1 MIVEKKVKRFLLL
14 FIVVLLASGLLFF
27 LINRSPEE
35 TNRPAITAKTTTAD
49 VVIDGFHLSQ
59 TEKDRIKWELKAESA
74 EIYREEKKAI
84 LRNIELTFKRTEGN
98 IAGNTIIL
106 KGEEGIL
113 NTETR
118 DILLKKK
125 TRDIVVTT
133 DKGYTFT
140 VASLRWDE
148 ANRRLISDDDVNLI
162 GPNIEVKGKGIAVNV
177 DHQQIEVLSNV
188 RTVFRRKEE

>member
-35 TNRPAITAKTTTAD
+35 TNMPAITAKTTEAD

-84 LRNIELTFKRTEGN
+84 LKNIELTFKRTEGN
-98 IAGNTIIL
+98 ITGNTIIL

-118 DILLKKK
+118 DILFKKK

-148 ANRRLISDDDVNLI
+148 VNRRIISDDDVNLI

-188 RTVFRRKEE
+188 RTVFRRK